1 MRISDWSSD
10 VCFSDLAC
18 YLLIPHVTSRID
30 RFLTGGGDTYQID
43 RALDALRAGG
53 LFGAGPGEGAMKL
66 KLPEPHT
73 DYIFAVIGEEFGAIA
88 CLALASLFIAI
99 VVRVT
104 IRLLDEEDPFLL
116 RSEEH
121 TSELQSLMR
130 ISYAVYCLK

>member
-1 MRISDWSSD
+1 MFQAVLAGLTVQAIAGLVAAGIVGLS
-10 VCFSDLAC
+10 AC

-66 KLPEPHT
+66 KL
-73 DYIFAVIGEEFGAIA
+73 
-88 CLALASLFIAI
+88 
-99 VVRVT
+99 
-104 IRLLDEEDPFLL
+104 

-130 ISYAVYCLK
+130 NSYAVFCLKKKNK

>member
-1 MRISDWSSD
+1 MVQAVLAGLTVQAIAGL
-10 VCFSDLAC
+10 VAAGIVGLGAC

-53 LFGAGPGEGAMKL
+53 LFGA
-66 KLPEPHT
+66 
-73 DYIFAVIGEEFGAIA
+73 
-88 CLALASLFIAI
+88 
-99 VVRVT
+99 
-104 IRLLDEEDPFLL
+104 

-130 ISYAVYCLK
+130 NSYAVFCLKKKTPSQHSPPGSNAD

>member
-1 MRISDWSSD
+1 MVQAVLAGLTVQAIAGL
-10 VCFSDLAC
+10 VAAGIVGLGAC

-66 KLPEPHT
+66 K
-73 DYIFAVIGEEFGAIA
+73 
-88 CLALASLFIAI
+88 
-99 VVRVT
+99 
-104 IRLLDEEDPFLL
+104 

-130 ISYAVYCLK
+130 ISYAVFCLKKKTITSP